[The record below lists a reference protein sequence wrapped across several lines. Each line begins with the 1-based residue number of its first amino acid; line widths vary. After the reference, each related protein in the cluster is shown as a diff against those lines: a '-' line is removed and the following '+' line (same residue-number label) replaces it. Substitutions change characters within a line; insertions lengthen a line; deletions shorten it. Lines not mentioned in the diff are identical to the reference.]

1 MAVWLFITPHLGDHQ
16 NPRDT
21 IHEILDCCNASPSQY
36 SLLQWWIAFAR
47 VVKSVDTTDLKSV
60 AFRKGRAG
68 SIPASGTSY
77 WSRTQRKP
85 M

>member
-1 MAVWLFITPHLGDHQ
+1 
-16 NPRDT
+16 
-21 IHEILDCCNASPSQY
+21 
-36 SLLQWWIAFAR
+36 

-77 WSRTQRKP
+77 
-85 M
+85 

>member
-1 MAVWLFITPHLGDHQ
+1 MAVWLFIPPLEGNRQ

-21 IHEILDCCNASPSQY
+21 MNYILVCCNASPCQH
-36 SLLQWWIAFAR
+36 SLLQCWIAFAR

-77 WSRTQRKP
+77 
-85 M
+85 